1 MKIAIDATRAVT
13 ERAGIGRITYQLIEN
28 LLKTDHK
35 NQYLLFFS
43 YFRKSLEK
51 EKLIQKFKKPN
62 VEIKTYRIPGAL
74 KEKIWAWK
82 IPWFNRTL
90 GKSEVLLAPSFLEVN
105 LGVKIP
111 QVVIIY
117 DMTTFLFPDQR
128 GQAVSERLSKRT
140 KIACKKA
147 EKIIAIS
154 EATKRDVLNILKIP
168 SSKVVVTYPGLTRLP
183 EPAKKLP
190 QGLKEKSYILFV
202 GTIEPRKNLIGLFR
216 AYAMLSAQLQEKFP
230 LVVVGAQG
238 WNTGE
243 TYQVLRKEN
252 LKDKVIFLGYQDDNM
267 LAKLYREAAVFVYPS
282 LYEGFGIPII
292 EAMSFGTPVITSNV
306 SSMPEAAGKAALL
319 IDPTEPKSIS
329 SALQRVLEGEFKVS
343 NTQLKAQANK
353 FSWEK
358 AAKEV
363 LRALEEAANG

>member
-1 MKIAIDATRAVT
+1 MKIAIDATRAVI
-13 ERAGIGRITYQLIEN
+13 EKAGIGRITFQLIEN
-28 LLKTDHK
+28 LLKIDHK

-43 YFRKSLEK
+43 YFRKSPEK
-51 EKLIQKFKKPN
+51 ERLIQQFKKSN
-62 VEIKTYRIPGAL
+62 VEIKTFKIPGGL

-82 IPWFNRTL
+82 IPWFNKTL
-90 GKSEVLLAPSFLEVN
+90 EKSDVLLAPSFFEVN

-128 GQAVSERLSKRT
+128 GQEVSERLSKRT
-140 KIACKKA
+140 RMACRKA

-154 EATKRDVLNILKIP
+154 EATKRDILNILKIP
-168 SSKVVVTYPGLTRLP
+168 SSKVVVAYPGLTRLP
-183 EPAKKLP
+183 KPIMKLP
-190 QGLKEKSYILFV
+190 SGLKEKSYILFV

-216 AYAMLSAQLQEKFP
+216 AYSRLSAQLQEKFP

-243 TYQVLRKEN
+243 TYQVLREEN
-252 LKDKVIFLGYQDDNM
+252 LKDKVIFLGFQDDKM
-267 LAKLYREAAVFVYPS
+267 LAKLYQEAAVFVYPS

-292 EAMSFGTPVITSNV
+292 EAMSFGTPVITSNI

-319 IDPTEPKSIS
+319 IDPTEPKMIS
-329 SALQRVLEGEFKVS
+329 SALQRVLEGKAKPKPS
-343 NTQLKAQANK
+343 LLKAQAKK
-353 FSWEK
+353 FSWLK
-358 AAKEV
+358 VAKET
-363 LRALEEAANG
+363 LKALEEVAK